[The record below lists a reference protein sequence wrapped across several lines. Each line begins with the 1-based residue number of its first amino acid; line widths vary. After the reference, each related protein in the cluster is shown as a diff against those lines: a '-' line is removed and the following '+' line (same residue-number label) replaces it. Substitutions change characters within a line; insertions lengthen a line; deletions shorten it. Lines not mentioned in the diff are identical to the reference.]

1 MLHQLHYRKQNIVA
15 LSLILSAASAVG
27 QNFSCFDTGTQ
38 GNCGNFVDTF
48 CPSVSTVRPQDSSSQ
63 CYNSDGFGFKCMHL
77 TFIFPENSSS
87 YGTTTG
93 DFTAF
98 YAVGSVDSPP
108 DTTNCELVLGS
119 IIKACP
125 AGGQGSVAGGS
136 FVFTVDPNEG
146 SCGSDSSSSC
156 SGD

>member
-1 MLHQLHYRKQNIVA
+1 MLHQLNYRKQNIVA
-15 LSLILSAASAVG
+15 SSLILTAASAVG
-27 QNFSCFDTGTQ
+27 QNLSFSCFSSGTQ

-48 CPSVSTVRPQDSSSQ
+48 CPSVSTVRPQDSSSH
-63 CYNSDGFGFKCMHL
+63 CYNSDGFGFKC
-77 TFIFPENSSS
+77 
-87 YGTTTG
+87 

-125 AGGQGSVAGGS
+125 AGGQGSVEGGS